1 MKSKRLHP
9 DMLRCIPHIY
19 IIAIYNIN
27 YAAYMNSEHC
37 TIVLSIINGIFK
49 LRALYYMLVRGS
61 LKVPVIIVSTVS
73 IMSYAACT
81 MHI

>member
-1 MKSKRLHP
+1 
-9 DMLRCIPHIY
+9 
-19 IIAIYNIN
+19 
-27 YAAYMNSEHC
+27 MNSEHC
-37 TIVLSIINGIFK
+37 TIVLSIINGISK